1 MILTRRDASIEHLQ
15 RVPLFSA
22 CSRDELRK
30 LSRRTT
36 DIPVT
41 EGHVLVKEGDRGSEF
56 FVIVDGRA
64 RVSRRGRNVGELG
77 PGDFFGELA
86 LLIDAPR
93 NATVTA
99 LTPMEAIVLSRK
111 EFDAALADAPRLT
124 RRIMAGM
131 ASRLAEYDSRV

>member
-1 MILTRRDASIEHLQ
+1 MARRDAYIEHLQ

-30 LSRRTT
+30 VSRHTT
-36 DIPVT
+36 DIPIA
-41 EGHVLVKEGDRGSEF
+41 EGHTLVNEGDRGLEF
-56 FVIVDGRA
+56 FVIVGGRA
-64 RVSRRGRNVGELG
+64 KVSRRGRKVGELG

-111 EFDAALADAPRLT
+111 EFDAALAEAPRMT
-124 RRIMAGM
+124 RKIMTGM

>member
-1 MILTRRDASIEHLQ
+1 MARRDAYIEHLT

-36 DIPVT
+36 DIPIP
-41 EGHVLVKEGDRGSEF
+41 EGHALVSEGERGLEF
-56 FVIVDGRA
+56 FVIVSGRA
-64 RVSRRGRNVGELG
+64 KVTRKGRKVGELG

-86 LLIDAPR
+86 LLIDADR

-99 LTPMEAIVLSRK
+99 LTPMEAIVLSRR
-111 EFDAALADAPRLT
+111 EFEAALADAPRMT
-124 RRIMAGM
+124 RKIMAGM
-131 ASRLAEYDSRV
+131 AQRLAAYDSKV